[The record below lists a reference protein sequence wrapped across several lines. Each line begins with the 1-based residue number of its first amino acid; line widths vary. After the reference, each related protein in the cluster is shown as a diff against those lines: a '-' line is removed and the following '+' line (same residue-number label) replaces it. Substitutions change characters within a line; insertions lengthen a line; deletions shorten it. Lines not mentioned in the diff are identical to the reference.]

1 MNELIEE
8 NVRQL
13 YWGLD
18 IARFDAGKKRW
29 WINLKDVRLI
39 DSACQNTDAGLAR
52 RGTTVLKKVCQYDTE
67 TVNGV
72 MNIDGL
78 QLATEMKG

>member
-13 YWGLD
+13 YVGLD
-18 IARFDAGKKRW
+18 VARFDAGKKRW

-39 DSACQNTDAGLAR
+39 DSAYRNTDAGLAR
-52 RGTTVLKKVCQYDTE
+52 RGTIVLKKVCQDGME
-67 TVNGV
+67 TVNDV
-72 MNIDGL
+72 ANIDDS